1 MPIDIRQIS
10 GALNDLTRAA
20 REEAQTRESAAE
32 KLRRIFAPSF
42 EADRWVAT
50 CAIASRLENVAWNG
64 ALFNLGEPVNTFVP
78 FGAPDGAESQRYA
91 LLSAD
96 GSQILPDRHKPAPYY
111 LIQVAGAC
119 IAYGENDKNADAIRQ
134 TEQKYTEL
142 FSSPDQL
149 YDDKGEIK
157 RPGEIANER
166 DLREIEWLADQCQN
180 LSRAGWQVMAMADGQ
195 IVPFALLNDALP
207 PKKQRE
213 ILDRLTRA
221 LERIRASGAWLA
233 GYIDRPN
240 SNALVRAAAL
250 ADVPPDGVTAER
262 VRKTELGA
270 VSVFDRHI
278 LEKVLPP
285 GFRTALFEPTWQ
297 VNNKLGAHAMRACYA
312 NFGYDSDAGHPVI
325 ARLELPEW
333 CATPHVLSAI
343 CGAMRRHARM
353 GAGYP
358 FILKAAHEAALV
370 SKDDQKQIDD
380 LVQQSLIEAGI
391 FAARSFKQE
400 AKDLS

>member
-10 GALNDLTRAA
+10 GQLDELTGKARAEAQA
-20 REEAQTRESAAE
+20 RETAAE

-42 EADRWVAT
+42 EADRWVAA

-64 ALFNLGEPVNTFVP
+64 AMFNLGEPVNAFVP
-78 FGAPDGAESQRYA
+78 FGAEPQTYA

-119 IAYGENDKNADAIRQ
+119 IAYGGNEANSDAIRQ
-134 TEQKYTEL
+134 TEQKNTEL
-142 FSSPDQL
+142 VSDPARL
-149 YDDKGEIK
+149 YDARGEII

-166 DLREIEWLADQCQN
+166 DLREIEWLADQCES
-180 LSRAGWQVMAMADGQ
+180 LSRAGWQVMAIADGQ
-195 IVPFALLNDALP
+195 IVPFVLLNDALP
-207 PKKQRE
+207 PRKQRE

-221 LERIRASGAWLA
+221 LDRIQSSGAWLA

-240 SNALVRAAAL
+240 SNALVHAAAL
-250 ADVPPDGVTAER
+250 ANVAPDDVSAER
-262 VRKTELGA
+262 VRKSEEGA
-270 VSVFDRHI
+270 AGVFDRHI
-278 LEKVLPP
+278 LENVLPA
-285 GFRTALFEPTWQ
+285 GRRTALFEPTWQ
-297 VNNKLGAHAMRACYA
+297 VNAKLGVHAMRACYA
-312 NFGYDSDAGHPVI
+312 NFGDGSDVGHPVI

-333 CATPHVLSAI
+333 CARAHVLGAV
-343 CGAMRRHARM
+343 CGAMRRHAHM

-370 SKDDQKQIDD
+370 SKDDQKQIDE
-380 LVQQSLIEAGI
+380 LVQQSLIEAGV
-391 FAARSFKQE
+391 FATSSYKQE